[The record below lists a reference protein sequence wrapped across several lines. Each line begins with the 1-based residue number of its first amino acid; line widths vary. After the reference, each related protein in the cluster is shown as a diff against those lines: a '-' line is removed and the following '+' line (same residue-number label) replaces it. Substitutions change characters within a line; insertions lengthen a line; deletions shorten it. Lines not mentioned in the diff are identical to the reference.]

1 LSLSNN
7 LNVHQILQIIYSN
20 AKLGRLNLKYNVKVA
35 HLYLE
40 SIEYNSIH
48 LTNGFIQSKMFI
60 HYLWCLVVLDI
71 QPAQIHL
78 PKLMRLH
85 ENLIYRYNRSRVFVK
100 CNSQN
105 IESILQ
111 QLHQIVAD
119 IYIRTDIN
127 LLPPTQKAF
136 ALDCLGYWRGKYYP
150 GENSISGTQ
159 GSDYSDCILTPSSWT
174 HQVFCILYSIDSY
187 QLNFEYKSCPCM

>member
-1 LSLSNN
+1 MSNSNN

-20 AKLGRLNLKYNVKVA
+20 AKLGRTNLKYNIKVA
-35 HLYLE
+35 NLYLE
-40 SIEYNSIH
+40 SIDYNSIH

-71 QPAQIHL
+71 EPAQIHL
-78 PKLMRLH
+78 PNLMLIH
-85 ENLIYRYNRSRVFVK
+85 ESLIYRHNRSRVFVK
-100 CNSQN
+100 YNPQN

-119 IYIRTDIN
+119 IYIRSDNIN

-136 ALDCLGYWRGKYYP
+136 ALNCLDYWRGKYYP
-150 GENSISGTQ
+150 EDSISGTGTQ
-159 GSDYSDCILTPSSWT
+159 GSDYSDRILTPSSWT
-174 HQVFCILYSIDSY
+174 HQVFCILLYSIYSY
-187 QLNFEYKSCPCM
+187 QLYFEY